1 MRNLL
6 TPSTSPSLKKCL
18 NPDLGSARASA
29 SGLRRGL
36 AVLASLLL
44 VTAVLFPGIRA
55 SAQVMDDA
63 QPRTQVHL
71 YLNKRIEEGEKNSVV
86 LGFSVMAEVKEETAT
101 GPPTVSI
108 PVRVWL
114 VEGTAK
120 EGVDFK
126 AATHS
131 LEFAPTEYV
140 EGHFSRYIARKEV
153 KLIEL
158 IDDDEEEGDETGVT
172 MELTAPRSFVSLHP
186 GYPVAST
193 ITIVDNDGDD
203 NQIFP
208 TPPQPLIPNPATSS
222 QSEDNN
228 NNMEP
233 PCPALPSTTAGDV
246 NDRETLVQFVKA
258 SLHGIRAELEDS
270 EQDSFE
276 GRCYREEGH
285 WKDDSVYLFVISD
298 DGTVVFDGAH
308 AELEGEKIVAEV
320 WDKIVEAMQGD
331 GFAEYCWDDP
341 STEEDNNPNPDWIED
356 GESPGTSRKASYVE
370 KFSTSEGDFII
381 GSGIYIW
388 EDDIVLDELQ
398 GESGEGGCAVAGKE
412 ERESTALS
420 LLLTVAL
427 FSVFFRKKG
436 KGTQAVSD
444 RTHS

>member
-6 TPSTSPSLKKCL
+6 TLSTSPSLKKCL

-44 VTAVLFPGIRA
+44 VAAVLFPGIRA

-63 QPRTQVHL
+63 QPRTEVHL
-71 YLNKRIEEGEKNSVV
+71 YRNTRIEEGEKNSVV
-86 LGFSVMAEVKEETAT
+86 LGFSVTAEVKEETAT
-101 GPPTVSI
+101 SPPTVSI

-120 EGVDFK
+120 EGVDFE

-158 IDDDEEEGDETGVT
+158 IDDDEEEGDETFGVT

-186 GYPVAST
+186 GYPAAST

-233 PCPALPSTTAGDV
+233 PCPVLPSTTAGDV

-308 AELEGEKIVAEV
+308 AELEGEEIVAEV
-320 WDKIVEAMQGD
+320 WNKIVEATQGD
-331 GFAEYCWDDP
+331 GFAEYYWDDP
-341 STEEDNNPNPDWIED
+341 STEEDNNPNPQWIED
-356 GESPGTSRKASYVE
+356 GESPGTSRKVSYVVE
-370 KFSTSEGDFII
+370 FSASEGVFII
-381 GSGIYIW
+381 GSGIY
-388 EDDIVLDELQ
+388 EEEPEQKSDEPRQ
-398 GESGEGGCAVAGKE
+398 GGDGGCAVAQSQ
-412 ERESTALS
+412 ESTES
-420 LLLTVAL
+420 VAL
-427 FSVFFRKKG
+427 GLLITAALFWAVFRKRSRR
-436 KGTQAVSD
+436 AS
-444 RTHS
+444 